1 MAANPIPNVVT
12 KSSNLKSPKPKFGL
26 RVWMERVLEECDRAD
41 KGFDADAVHDLRVS
55 LRRCRSLADGLIPLD
70 PDPSWKQMK
79 KAGKKVFQALGELRD
94 IQVMEEWVGK
104 LSASNP
110 EIDPVATKL
119 LSHLTSRESEYKQLA
134 RKDLDQFDRKQWRQW
149 SKKLPQRS
157 SRVRPGSQVYLH
169 LALEKWTAAYELH
182 KRVLRTRST
191 VGWHELRI
199 GIKHLRYT
207 VENFVPQQ
215 HADWGNDLKELQDLL
230 GEVHDLDVLWATAVD
245 TNVSAFADID
255 SRNRWR
261 EKLTLE
267 RTKRISRYRD
277 KMVGKQS
284 LWREWRAELPQG
296 VQLRAAAL
304 SRLKTWAGYVDP
316 DFVHSQRASQLA
328 ILLFDRLK
336 EMDLIAEGA
345 LQPPSERAL
354 PSRRLAGVRVAFKSG
369 LDARSVLQ
377 AAAYMHDVGRAKGAK
392 NLQKKSYRM
401 IHRLDRPLGIEPR
414 EWELAAAT
422 VRYHRGSLP
431 RPRGKAM
438 QRVDL
443 GDRPTAMLLA
453 GILRLAVALTPRKSH
468 DLHRPI
474 AKQAIAAKVAVIHR
488 QDDEARRVDVNL
500 DNDLIILRVAGYSA
514 LDSCALGVAGAR
526 HLLETALKRAI
537 LVRPL
542 RTLASRPSTRSSVRI
557 SQPDGNVSARSKEPS
572 RAAKK

>member
-1 MAANPIPNVVT
+1 MAANPIPNVV
-12 KSSNLKSPKPKFGL
+12 LKPASPKPPKSKVGL

-41 KGFDADAVHDLRVS
+41 DGFDADAVHDLRVS

-79 KAGKKVFQALGELRD
+79 KAGKKVFQGLGNLRD
-94 IQVMEEWVGK
+94 MQVMEEWIAK
-104 LSASNP
+104 LSRTNP
-110 EIDPVATKL
+110 VIDPVATKL
-119 LSHLTSRESEYKQLA
+119 LGHLASRETECKQLA
-134 RKDLDQFDRKQWRQW
+134 RKDLDQFNRKQWRQW
-149 SKKLPQRS
+149 SKTLPQRS
-157 SRVRPGSQVYLH
+157 SRVQPGSLVYLH

-207 VENFVPQQ
+207 VENFLPQQ
-215 HADWGNDLKELQDLL
+215 HAEWGDDLKELQDLL

-267 RTKRISRYRD
+267 RAKRISRYRE

-284 LWREWRAELPQG
+284 LWREWRSQLPQG

-316 DFVHSQRASQLA
+316 DFAHSQRTSQLA
-328 ILLFDRLK
+328 FVLFDRLK
-336 EMDLIAEGA
+336 ELDLIGE
-345 LQPPSERAL
+345 SAL
-354 PSRRLAGVRVAFKSG
+354 PLPSQTLLSSPRSARAGAAENSG
-369 LDARSVLQ
+369 FEARSVLQ
-377 AAAYMHDVGRAKGAK
+377 AAAYMHDVGKSKGAK
-392 NLQKKSYRM
+392 NRQKKSYRM
-401 IHRLDRPLGIEPR
+401 IQRLDRPLGIEPR
-414 EWELAAAT
+414 EWELAAAI

-431 RPRGKAM
+431 RSRGKAM
-438 QRVDL
+438 QRVEL
-443 GDRPTAMLLA
+443 GDRPTAILLA
-453 GILRLAVALTPRKSH
+453 GILRLAVALAPRKSRA
-468 DLHRPI
+468 LHHPI
-474 AKQAIAAKVAVIHR
+474 ARATTAAGKVAVLHP
-488 QDDEARRVDVNL
+488 QGDEAPKLDVTVQ
-500 DNDLIILRVAGYSA
+500 NDLIVLRVAGYSA
-514 LDSCALGVAGAR
+514 LDSSALEVAAAR

-542 RTLASRPSTRSSVRI
+542 RTVSNKPSTRSL
-557 SQPDGNVSARSKEPS
+557 
-572 RAAKK
+572 